1 MDKKKILSLVKKYYD
16 ENLNI
21 KEKSKDFKKGQSI
34 SYAGRVYD
42 EKELINL
49 VDASLDF
56 WLTTGRFADEF
67 EKKFS
72 SFLKV
77 KHAYLVNS
85 GSSAN
90 LLAFMAL
97 TIDELKGVMKL

>member
-1 MDKKKILSLVKKYYD
+1 MDRRKILSLVKKYYR
-16 ENLNI
+16 ENL
-21 KEKSKDFKKGQSI
+21 KPKKAAAGFQKSGKI

-67 EKKFS
+67 EKKF
-72 SFLKV
+72 
-77 KHAYLVNS
+77 A
-85 GSSAN
+85 
-90 LLAFMAL
+90 AF
-97 TIDELKGVMKL
+97 